1 MIAGILLVP
10 LLLVI
15 VQVVLM
21 RSMREQEEEENAVY
35 ADLAALLDESL
46 SLEDR
51 ENFTHFINRAGKFGN
66 IVVFR
71 EDLLVLYS
79 TIAEFTVGVY
89 ESEAHITELL
99 GRKDS
104 HYAYTFEVP
113 GRMHNSVYILIQRET
128 SGPQIREDDARRE
141 LPYPQVRDDRSRK
154 ETSASQTRGNGFR
167 KGGPG
172 GATFMPLFFPL
183 FMLLGFFLLLILFAI
198 SMSLIIARSIT
209 KSVTVLENATRRIA
223 AGELDLA
230 VDVHGSN
237 EITSLTNNLNK
248 MRNTLKEEEQRRNRL
263 IMGVT
268 HDLKTPLALIKAYA
282 EAIDDGIT
290 EDPVTHT
297 SAAEIITAKADQLES
312 MINDL
317 LEFVHMDSSEWRGRL
332 QPVNIAAF
340 LRTSVAVFSLDAE
353 LLRHE
358 FRSEILLPENLSVP
372 MDESLVLRALENLIN
387 NAIRYTPDGCVI
399 SLGAAFDRQR
409 QTLLLSIKDNG
420 PGIAKADLPYIFDMF
435 YRGTGS
441 RREQGMGLGLA
452 VVKWVTDSH
461 GWKIVAESDDG
472 STSFRITI
480 PIGQ

>member
-1 MIAGILLVP
+1 MKIKTQFYLLIAGILLVP

-15 VQVVLM
+15 VQIVFT
-21 RSMREQEEEENAVY
+21 RSIREQEQEETAVY

-51 ENFTHFINRAGKFGN
+51 ENFSHFISRAGKFGN

-79 TIAEFTVGVY
+79 TIPEFVAGAY
-89 ESEAHITELL
+89 ESEAHITGLFEH
-99 GRKDS
+99 KDS
-104 HYAYTFEVP
+104 HYAYTFEAP

-128 SGPQIREDDARRE
+128 PPPQARG
-141 LPYPQVRDDRSRK
+141 SRK
-154 ETSASQTRGNGFR
+154 
-167 KGGPG
+167 GPG
-172 GATFMPLFFPL
+172 YPPFMPLFPPL
-183 FMLLGFFLLLILFAI
+183 FILLGFFLLLILFAI

-209 KSVTVLENATRRIA
+209 KSVTVLESATRRIA

-230 VDVHGSN
+230 LDVHGSN

-248 MRNTLKEEEQRRNRL
+248 MRNALKEEEQRRSRF

-282 EAIDDGIT
+282 EAIDDGIS

-297 SAAEIITAKADQLES
+297 GAAEIISAKADQLEG

-317 LEFVHMDSSEWRGRL
+317 LDFVHMDSSEWRGRL
-332 QPVNIAAF
+332 QPVNITAF
-340 LRTSVAVFSLDAE
+340 LRAGAKVFSLDAE

-372 MDESLVLRALENLIN
+372 MDESLVLRALENLVN
-387 NAIRYTPDGCVI
+387 NAIRYTPDGSVI
-399 SLGAAFDRQR
+399 SLCAALGESAVQI
-409 QTLLLSIKDNG
+409 TVKDDG
-420 PGIAKADLPYIFDMF
+420 PGITKADLPYIFDMF

-452 VVKWVTDSH
+452 VVKWVVNSH
-461 GWKIVAESDDG
+461 GWEIAAEPDKG
-472 STSFRITI
+472 GACFRITI
-480 PIGQ
+480 PLGEI

>member
-1 MIAGILLVP
+1 MKIKTQFHLLIAGILLVP

-15 VQVVLM
+15 VQLVLAW
-21 RSMREQEEEENAVY
+21 SMREQEEEETAVY

-71 EDLLVLYS
+71 KDLLVLYS
-79 TIAEFTVGVY
+79 TIPEFISGSY
-89 ESEAHITELL
+89 ESEAHITELM

-104 HYAYTFEVP
+104 HYAYTFEAP
-113 GRMHNSVYILIQRET
+113 GRMHNSVYILIQRL
-128 SGPQIREDDARRE
+128 SPGPQA
-141 LPYPQVRDDRSRK
+141 RDDGAER
-154 ETSASQTRGNGFR
+154 EAQTRGIGSR

-172 GATFMPLFFPL
+172 GPPFMPLFFPL

-198 SMSLIIARSIT
+198 TMSLIIARSIT

-223 AGELDLA
+223 AGELDLT

-248 MRNTLKEEEQRRNRL
+248 MRNALKEEAQRRNRL

-282 EAIDDGIT
+282 EAIEDGIT

-297 SAAEIITAKADQLES
+297 GAAEIIAAKADQLEG

-317 LEFVHMDSSEWRGRL
+317 LEFVRMDSGEWRGRL
-332 QPVNIAAF
+332 RPVRIAAF
-340 LRTSVAVFSLDAE
+340 LRSAAKVFALDAE

-358 FRSEILLPENLSVP
+358 FRHEIHLPEDLTVP
-372 MDESLVLRALENLIN
+372 MDESLVLRALENLVN
-387 NAIRYTPDGCVI
+387 NAIRYTPRGSLI
-399 SLGAAFDRQR
+399 SLRAVLEGPAVR
-409 QTLLLSIKDNG
+409 LSIQDNG
-420 PGIAKADLPYIFDMF
+420 PGIAQADLPYIFDLF

-441 RREQGMGLGLA
+441 RREQGLGLGLA
-452 VVKWVTDSH
+452 IVKWVTDSH
-461 GWKIVAESDDG
+461 GWQITAR
-472 STSFRITI
+472 STATRTTFTI
-480 PIGQ
+480 HLPWRAPEGLS